1 MDRFLNKR
9 SRSDEVSASP
19 PASKRPRSSAKQG
32 NVTAAVRVAEF
43 GKQLFY
49 ADGGKLFC
57 RFCKLGPGRR
67 SFSEGH
73 GQAFEVEGN

>member
-19 PASKRPRSSAKQG
+19 PASKRPRSSAKQS
-32 NVTAAVRVAEF
+32 NVTAAVCVAEF
-43 GKQLFY
+43 GYQLFY

-57 RFCKLGPGRR
+57 RFCKLGRR
-67 SFSEGH
+67 SLTEGH
-73 GQAFEVEGN
+73 GLPAFSVEGN